1 MNPVPNSVSNSTSNS
16 VTRRSFLKAGVAA
29 GALAGASTL
38 HAERETAT
46 GQVTL
51 GKSNVKVTRLA
62 FGTGSFS
69 GRIQQQLGQEGFNRL
84 VQHAYDRGIRF
95 FETSE
100 SYGDSQQ
107 MLGAALKRYPRES
120 YALMSKVTTND
131 GIDPRAKMDMLRKN
145 SDTEYFDIMLL
156 HWQHEGNWP
165 EDSRPWQD
173 AIVEA
178 EHKGAVRSHGA
189 SVHGLPALRQVP
201 TMDWLQV
208 AMIRMNHKGVRMD
221 AEEHDADVLGN
232 VQEVVT
238 HVKQARKAGM
248 GIISMKLIGEGVFNH
263 EDRQRAMRFAFRDA
277 GVDSVTVGYKSP
289 AEIDEAVDNLNLAL
303 A

>member
-1 MNPVPNSVSNSTSNS
+1 MNSASMNSVSNSVS
-16 VTRRSFLKAGVAA
+16 RRNFLKAGVAA
-29 GALAGASTL
+29 GALAGVNTL

-46 GQVTL
+46 GLVTL
-51 GKSNVKVTRLA
+51 GKSNIKVTRLA
-62 FGTGSFS
+62 LGTGSFN
-69 GRIQQQLGQEGFNRL
+69 GRVQQQLGQEGFTSL
-84 VQHAYDRGIRF
+84 VHHAYDRGIRF

-107 MLGAALKRYPRES
+107 MLGVALKGIPRDS
-120 YALMSKVTTND
+120 YVLMSKVTTGD
-131 GIDPRAKMDMLRKN
+131 GIEPHAKFDAMRRT

-156 HWQHEGNWP
+156 HWQHTDTWP
-165 EDSRPWQD
+165 QDTRPWQD
-173 AIVEA
+173 AILEA
-178 EHKGAVRSHGA
+178 EQKKTILSHGA

-221 AEEHDADVLGN
+221 AEEHDADVVGN
-232 VQEVVT
+232 VNEVVE

-263 EDRQRAMRFAFRDA
+263 EDRQRAMRFAFREA
-277 GVDSVTVGYKSP
+277 GVDSVTVGYKSN
-289 AEIDEAVDNLNLAL
+289 AEIDEAIDNLNLAL